1 MKDFMN
7 EIPKETLT
15 VQNIRDEL
23 KQGYKKTFGV
33 VVLLSVVSALLLIM
47 AINISKET
55 SVKYLSFYYTWIMT
69 GLVMLCTVCFIIWY
83 IKAIVQLKQKI
94 TIVTD
99 WLVDMREYTDLHSGF
114 HHRHKYYTVF
124 TFAKYGTFRLY
135 TDIYGN
141 TNYTWSKMY
150 AMSNQGVCNY
160 SNIDDEFYLV
170 ITNDKK
176 PRILQIYN
184 QKLFE
189 LK

>member
-7 EIPKETLT
+7 KIPKETLT

-23 KQGYKKTFGV
+23 KKGYKKTLGA
-33 VVLLSVVSALLLIM
+33 VVLLSIVSALFVIM
-47 AINISKET
+47 SINFSKD
-55 SVKYLSFYYTWIMT
+55 VKVKDLSFYYIWIVT
-69 GLVMLCTVCFIIWY
+69 GLIVLCTVIFIAWY

-99 WLVDMREYTDLHSGF
+99 WLVDIREDVDLHHGMHHRNRQYTDL
-114 HHRHKYYTVF
+114 
-124 TFAKYGTFRLY
+124 TFAKYGKFRIF
-135 TDIYGN
+135 TDIYGDI
-141 TNYTWSKMY
+141 NYTWSKMY

-160 SNIDDEFYLV
+160 SNINDEFYLV
-170 ITNDKK
+170 ISNDKN
-176 PRILQIYN
+176 PHILQIYN